1 MRKLWISGVLAALCI
16 GPVFGLELLQA
27 KVAIRISPLPE
38 RVALASC
45 IVTGKVTE
53 IEEKKISAH
62 QFPGVK
68 EKVEY
73 TIAVVEIKDGLLG
86 AKGVTHVK
94 VGFVEPQAAPGDNGR
109 DAPIRRPPIRFQ
121 PVTLAK
127 NQEGCFLLTP
137 HFEETFYTAP
147 AFDYVINKQDNANY
161 DKELDTIKQCAKL
174 LADPDAG
181 LKSKDAGD
189 RFLTAALL
197 VIRYRTPTGAN
208 PKEEKVDAP
217 QSKLILQGLADGDWS
232 KGFSGTDLT
241 PMMVFPRLNLTDKDN
256 WKPVAFQNY
265 EKDFPE
271 YAKKWIKDNG
281 DSYAMKRFV
290 EKKN

>member
-1 MRKLWISGVLAALCI
+1 MRKMWLSSMLAVVFI
-16 GPVFGLELLQA
+16 GPVFGQR
-27 KVAIRISPLPE
+27 VAESKIAVRIIPLPE

-53 IEEKKISAH
+53 IEEKKVSAH

-68 EKVEY
+68 EKVDY

-94 VGFVEPQAAPGDNGR
+94 VGFVEPKAAPGGP
-109 DAPIRRPPIRFQ
+109 DAGPIRRPPIRFQ
-121 PVTLAK
+121 PVILAK
-127 NQEGCFLLTP
+127 NQEGCFLVTP
-137 HFEETFYTAP
+137 HFEETFYTVP
-147 AFDYVINKQDNANY
+147 AAEYVLNKQDNPNY
-161 DKELDTIKQCAKL
+161 DKEVDTVKQCAKL

-181 LKSKDAGD
+181 LKSKDTGD

-208 PKEEKVDAP
+208 PKEEKVDAA

-232 KGFSGTDLT
+232 KGFSATDLT
-241 PMMVFPRLNLTDKDN
+241 PMMVFPRLGLTDKDN

-271 YAKKWIKDNG
+271 YAKKWIKENG
-281 DSYAMKRFV
+281 ENYVMKRFV
-290 EKKN
+290 EKKD